1 MRTAQLTSARNCRGS
16 VATQKQRRGNYIS
29 CLSAWSRTNL
39 KQNKDKNKTIKWNS
53 HKACELRRD
62 FKKVIQLVQAEK
74 STRYNSLRRIR
85 TKHRCLDRMR
95 RRLKVQQIL
104 ITAAGRSGL
113 PRIVDC
119 ANKASSKVGPPPNVL
134 TTRWLNATHMK
145 KYWLLAEQRSTKEQV
160 WINWT
165 KNIKS
170 CRAGRSSTQHG
181 DKTRIHYCKYLLVT
195 VEKLE
200 NKALVC
206 ICRTDIEFN
215 CPN

>member
-1 MRTAQLTSARNCRGS
+1 MPS
-16 VATQKQRRGNYIS
+16 VATTTTTTKQRCGNYIS

-104 ITAAGRSGL
+104 VTAAGRSGL

-160 WINWT
+160 WIWT
-165 KNIKS
+165 KNIKKN
-170 CRAGRSSTQHG
+170 CRAGHSSTQYS
-181 DKTRIHYCKYLLVT
+181 DNTCIHYC
-195 VEKLE
+195 
-200 NKALVC
+200 
-206 ICRTDIEFN
+206 N
-215 CPN
+215 CSLHAGKS